1 MANES
6 IIASGVQGTHV
17 RAFGEIA
24 SERFAALQIEAALIY
39 LVDRVDVDALLPLAS
54 QFDVLGVKGW
64 MFADTEQKKRD
75 LIKKA
80 IELHRYKGTPWAVKE
95 ALLSLGYSATL
106 IERPNSVQR
115 YFDGSIR
122 YNGDEMF
129 GVRHWSYFKVIISL
143 DALGGYIPT
152 IAERNTAIA
161 VINEYKN
168 ARSHLLILAFGIED
182 VDTVTVSDSL
192 SLTIDIGLQDV
203 VRIGA
208 FFNGASTFN
217 GANNF
222 DGDLL
227 DLTITP

>member
-6 IIASGVQGTHV
+6 IIASGVQGTHI

-24 SERFAALQIEAALIY
+24 SERFAALQIELALIY

-80 IELHRYKGTPWAVKE
+80 IELHRYKGTPWAIKE
-95 ALLSLGYSATL
+95 ALASLGYSATL

-122 YNGDEMF
+122 YTGDEMF
-129 GVRHWSYFKVIISL
+129 GTRHWSWFKATISL
-143 DALGGYIPT
+143 DALGGYVPT
-152 IAERNTAIA
+152 IEERNTAIA

-168 ARSHLLILAFGIED
+168 ARSHLLLLAFGIQY
-182 VDTVTVSDSL
+182 VDTVNVSDSL
-192 SLTIDIGLQDV
+192 NITVNYNMDSVARTGL
-203 VRIGA
+203 
-208 FFNGASTFN
+208 S
-217 GANNF
+217 F
-222 DGDLL
+222 DGSMLFDGSRRYDGDQF
-227 DLTITP
+227 DLTIS